1 MALDLLHSQGGMA
14 LYKNDFV
21 LARVCYVRVLE
32 LDPQGAVGSENI
44 AAAHKA
50 LRTPQLS
57 AGAVSEFDVDIVALE
72 RRLNAAL
79 A

>member
-1 MALDLLHSQGGMA
+1 MA
-14 LYKNDFV
+14 LYENDFV

-32 LDPQGAVGSENI
+32 LDPGGAAGSENI

-50 LRTPQLS
+50 LSTPQLS
-57 AGAVSEFDVDIVALE
+57 AGAVSDFDVDIVALDP
-72 RRLNAAL
+72 RLDAAT

>member
-1 MALDLLHSQGGMA
+1 MA
-14 LYKNDFV
+14 LYENDFV

-32 LDPQGAVGSENI
+32 LDPGGAAGSEHI

-50 LRTPQLS
+50 LSTPQLS
-57 AGAVSEFDVDIVALE
+57 DFDVDSVAFE
-72 RRLNAAL
+72 PRLDAAT